1 VSLRRA
7 LTALRPAY
15 RDAMPGPIRYVSHD
29 DDSGRWDGF
38 PFREGDIVI
47 STRSKSGTTWMQM
60 ICALLV
66 FRSPDLPAPLS
77 QLSPW
82 VDHTIEPIADVV
94 ARLERQ
100 RHRRFVKTHTP
111 LDGIPLDD
119 RATYVV
125 VARHPLDMAVS
136 LYHHVD
142 NIDRVRMAELTG
154 GPVTVLGPRPSVH
167 DWLLAWTQKETTALE
182 QPDSLVGVLHHV
194 SDARRRAVTS
204 SNVLLVHYADLLAD
218 LEGSMRALADRLA
231 TPVPADV
238 WPALVEA
245 ATFARMRDRPELVTP
260 NALGVLK
267 DDSRFFRTG
276 RSGTGRAV
284 LEPHELAAYE
294 RRVASL
300 ADPELVR
307 WLHR

>member
-1 VSLRRA
+1 MA
-7 LTALRPAY
+7 
-15 RDAMPGPIRYVSHD
+15 GPIRYVSHD

-38 PFREGDIVI
+38 PYREGDIVI

-66 FRSPDLPAPLS
+66 FRSPVLPAPLS
-77 QLSPW
+77 ELSPW
-82 VDHTIEPIADVV
+82 LDHTIEPVADVV

-119 RATYVV
+119 RATYIV

-142 NIDRVRMAELTG
+142 NIDRARMAELTG
-154 GPVTVLGPRPSVH
+154 GPVTVSEPRPSLR
-167 DWLLAWTQKETTALE
+167 DWLLAWTQKETTAIE

-194 SDARRRAVTS
+194 SDARHRAAVS
-204 SNVLLVHYADLLAD
+204 GNVLLVHYADLLDD
-218 LEGSMRALADRLA
+218 LEGSMRALANRLA
-231 TPVPADV
+231 LPVPEDV

-245 ATFARMRDRPELVTP
+245 ATFTRMRDRSKELTP
-260 NALGVLK
+260 NPLGVLK
-267 DDSRFFRTG
+267 DDGKFFRVG
-276 RSGTGRAV
+276 RSGQGRAV

-300 ADPELVR
+300 ADPELIR